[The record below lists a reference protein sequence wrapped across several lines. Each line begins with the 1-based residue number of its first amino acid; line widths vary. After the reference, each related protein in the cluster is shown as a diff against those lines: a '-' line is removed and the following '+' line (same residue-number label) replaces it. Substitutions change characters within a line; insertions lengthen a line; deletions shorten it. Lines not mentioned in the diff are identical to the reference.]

1 VIENVTV
8 EDLDVLAGGFLRV
21 NLIAGGNTNTV
32 DDPIE
37 GLIGYPSARG
47 LRFSNVRLKDAE
59 VIAEVTQIAP
69 EKPVEGLSL
78 IDISGTAARGITL
91 QHVRN
96 AVLRNLRVTGVSGP
110 LLSASDA
117 TGEGLEGAVALIP
130 PTPAK

>member
-1 VIENVTV
+1 
-8 EDLDVLAGGFLRV
+8 LR
-21 NLIAGGNTNTV
+21 
-32 DDPIE
+32 
-37 GLIGYPSARG
+37 
-47 LRFSNVRLKDAE
+47 LRDAE
-59 VIAEVTQIAP
+59 VIAEVTPIAP

-78 IDISGTAARGITL
+78 IDISGTAAKGITL

-130 PTPAK
+130 PTPAR